1 MVPAKTPYAYPGCVQ
16 LNSKRKMYEVRFQVY
31 IVSGMYEA
39 AYEINVRML
48 DFYET
53 VLHFEI
59 DDP

>member
-1 MVPAKTPYAYPGCVQ
+1 
-16 LNSKRKMYEVRFQVY
+16 MYEVRFQIY
-31 IVSGMYEA
+31 IVSCTYEA
-39 AYEINVRML
+39 AYQINVRML

>member
-1 MVPAKTPYAYPGCVQ
+1 MDPAKTPYSYPGCVQ
-16 LNSKRKMYEVRFQVY
+16 LNSKRKMYEVRFQIY
-31 IVSGMYEA
+31 IVSGTYEA
-39 AYEINVRML
+39 AYQINVRML

>member
-1 MVPAKTPYAYPGCVQ
+1 
-16 LNSKRKMYEVRFQVY
+16 MYEVSFQVY

>member
-1 MVPAKTPYAYPGCVQ
+1 MDPAKTPYSYPGCVQ
-16 LNSKRKMYEVRFQVY
+16 LNSRCKMYEVRFQIH